1 MKNYLSLLSI
11 LIALVVIALKIELDL
26 ATYHAFQDTTAT
38 QNTAQP
44 AMLVGGLTFLPI
56 SLIIVSLVLA
66 VFGLEKNNKYR
77 ILAITINI
85 ITIFYL
91 MVPIGMFLVKP
102 IVR

>member
-1 MKNYLSLLSI
+1 MKNYFSLLSI

-26 ATYHAFQDTTAT
+26 ATYHAFQDAATT
-38 QNTAQP
+38 QNTAHP
-44 AMLVGGLTFLPI
+44 AMVVGGLTFLPI
-56 SLIIVSLVLA
+56 SLVVVSLVLA

-102 IVR
+102 M